1 MNEIVSGYRFFHDSK
16 LNRNF
21 TSKMFYYASFAI
33 EHSKYDDLK
42 YFSDLPK
49 DFFNSKETVTW

>member
-1 MNEIVSGYRFFHDSK
+1 MNEIGSGYRFFHDSK
-16 LNRNF
+16 FHQNF

-33 EHSKYDDLK
+33 EHSKDDDLK

-49 DFFNSKETVTW
+49 YFFNFKETFT